1 MKRALLVLVAALV
14 VLLAYPS
21 TQSIAGSGGPGY
33 TEPVVTSKDTGGG
46 GAPLGVD
53 SGSGDGSDG
62 DADGL
67 SGIDTKKTLKGTQLT
82 YGAPQEWVLLR
93 MWWNLYLWFR

>member
-21 TQSIAGSGGPGY
+21 TQSNAGIGGPGY
-33 TEPVVTSKDTGGG
+33 IEPSVTTTAPGGT
-46 GAPLGVD
+46 PLGVD

-67 SGIDTKKTLKGTQLT
+67 SGIDPKKTLKGTQLT
-82 YGAPQEWVLLR
+82 VNIDRGWVLLR
-93 MWWNLYLWFR
+93 TWWNLLIWIR